1 MSGSDLLDS
10 RQRHSCQRLVA
21 LLALLVVPAAADA
34 WSATGAGTGAAGAA
48 AMPTGATPTAATVVT
63 EVTVTWSASSVG
75 AGALA
80 GYRVKRYDSLSGV
93 ASTIGGNCTGV
104 VAATSCIDSSAPL
117 GTTPMHHAWTGTE
130 GGRSTSVITL

>member
-1 MSGSDLLDS
+1 MERDGRGHGRGRRRRD
-10 RQRHSCQRLVA
+10 
-21 LLALLVVPAAADA
+21 ADWGDA
-34 WSATGAGTGAAGAA
+34 DGGDCRDR
-48 AMPTGATPTAATVVT
+48 
-63 EVTVTWSASSVG
+63 VTVTWSVSSVG

-130 GGRSTSVITL
+130 GGRSTSVVITL